1 MRIGF
6 TRSTLYPRPVV
17 FSSSQFSSGLKSR
30 FLSTICLCMLSSTA
44 ILAQPSAIVLEQDP
58 DAPARKRIEIVR
70 TDKVPQIDGVLDD
83 EIWRTATVITDVQQY
98 QPVDQ
103 GEPSERSE
111 FYLTYSDR
119 FLYVGARL
127 YDSDPS
133 GISARQLIQNG
144 TMQFDDAIEFIID
157 TFNNGRTGYHF
168 QINPR
173 GIRQDG
179 MFENPNFLNRDWS
192 GIWQADSRMD
202 DQGWT
207 AEAAIPFN
215 TVNFDPTT
223 EEWGFTIARTIAR
236 RQEEIAWS
244 SFNRNLNP
252 TTTGLITGIRDIR
265 QGVGLDIVPSIAM
278 ATAKDYTKGTS
289 TERVDP
295 SLNVFYK
302 ITPNLTSVLTL
313 NTDFSATEVDNRQ
326 VNLSRFSLFFPEKRD
341 FFLQDVDIFSFGG
354 RSGGQNGIPF
364 YSRRVGLSRTGQPV
378 DIDAGLKLTGRVGQW
393 NVGAMAVQQGETGLL
408 DAQQLFVGR
417 AALNVLGESSV
428 GAIFTSGDP
437 TSAIANTLAGV
448 DFRYQ
453 NTRFSDRYTLTGN
466 TFYQQTDTEG
476 LAGDD
481 KAYGV
486 KADLDT
492 QGTGVG
498 GSIGYEYFGEHY
510 RPALGFANRVGIDNF
525 SVDTSARYFVP
536 DHPWLRTL
544 NTFAGYEYTR
554 RLDSKELQ
562 SESLFWNVININTHR
577 GDQIGLNL
585 SRDREGLDEPFEIS
599 PGVIIPA
606 GKYSFVDAGVQ
617 FRVSNQRLFAPSLR
631 LSKGEFYDGDR
642 NRATVGAEWRP
653 DEHFFLNMNYDYQD
667 IKLPEGDFK
676 VKLISTNIVYAFNSR
691 WSWINLIQYD
701 NASSSVGINSRARWN
716 PQAGE
721 DFYFVINY
729 GFDSEGVFSQISREK
744 AEIAIKYTKTFR
756 Y

>member
-1 MRIGF
+1 M
-6 TRSTLYPRPVV
+6 
-17 FSSSQFSSGLKSR
+17 
-30 FLSTICLCMLSSTA
+30 
-44 ILAQPSAIVLEQDP
+44 
-58 DAPARKRIEIVR
+58 
-70 TDKVPQIDGVLDD
+70 
-83 EIWRTATVITDVQQY
+83 
-98 QPVDQ
+98 
-103 GEPSERSE
+103 
-111 FYLTYSDR
+111 
-119 FLYVGARL
+119 
-127 YDSDPS
+127 
-133 GISARQLIQNG
+133 
-144 TMQFDDAIEFIID
+144 
-157 TFNNGRTGYHF
+157 
-168 QINPR
+168 
-173 GIRQDG
+173 
-179 MFENPNFLNRDWS
+179 
-192 GIWQADSRMD
+192 
-202 DQGWT
+202 
-207 AEAAIPFN
+207 
-215 TVNFDPTT
+215 
-223 EEWGFTIARTIAR
+223 
-236 RQEEIAWS
+236 
-244 SFNRNLNP
+244 
-252 TTTGLITGIRDIR
+252 
-265 QGVGLDIVPSIAM
+265 
-278 ATAKDYTKGTS
+278 
-289 TERVDP
+289 
-295 SLNVFYK
+295 NVFYK

-364 YSRRVGLSRTGQPV
+364 YSRRVGLSRTGQSV

-408 DAQQLFVGR
+408 GAQQLFVGR

-476 LAGDD
+476 LTGDD

-498 GSIGYEYFGEHY
+498 GSIGYEYFGAHY

-577 GDQIGLNL
+577 GDQVGLNL